1 MPFSRGEEV
10 AAMCGVRNR
19 ARRFRPDRGLPAHG
33 RHKSITGSRNA
44 GGNYGRTGVRMTLA
58 CLGSHTQ
65 SQSFLRQPK
74 TRDRA
79 SDGQPENLV
88 GRFGESHTSLNIR
101 KWNAERPG
109 LHSHAERGNDQAVR
123 SYLPLS
129 AFRFPLSAFRFP
141 LSAFRFPLSAFR
153 FLLSAFCFLLFT
165 TQHDER

>member
-19 ARRFRPDRGLPAHG
+19 ARRFRPDRSLPAHG

-88 GRFGESHTSLNIR
+88 GRIGKTETTFKHSRMGRGASR
-101 KWNAERPG
+101 AAFPRGAWERSSSP
-109 LHSHAERGNDQAVR
+109 Q
-123 SYLPLS
+123 LPS
-129 AFRFPLSAFRFP
+129 AFRFPLLASRFP
-141 LSAFRFPLSAFR
+141 PLNTMSVSSSKALDLLAPSAG
-153 FLLSAFCFLLFT
+153 
-165 TQHDER
+165 

>member
-1 MPFSRGEEV
+1 
-10 AAMCGVRNR
+10 MCGVRNR
-19 ARRFRPDRGLPAHG
+19 ARRFRPDRSLPAHG

-109 LHSHAERGNDQAVR
+109 LHSHAERGNDQTVH
-123 SYLPLS
+123 SC
-129 AFRFPLSAFRFP
+129 FPLSAFRFP
-141 LSAFRFPLSAFR
+141 LSAFRFPLSAFC
-153 FLLSAFCFLLFT
+153 FLLSAFCFSPLNTMSVSSSKALDLLAPS
-165 TQHDER
+165 EG